1 MTRPPIWL
9 AADEP
14 MCRPTACNWPKPCAR
29 KEVAYTP
36 GRSVGDFSIK
46 PAYGYAQCG
55 APKWALWVPLADAVQ
70 PVAEKAVKD
79 WIGS

>member
-9 AADEP
+9 APDEP
-14 MCRPTACNWPKPCAR
+14 MCRPSACNWPKPCAR

-36 GRSVGDFSIK
+36 GRSVGDFSLR
-46 PAYGYAQCG
+46 PAYGYAVCG
-55 APKWALWVPLADAVQ
+55 APKWAMWVSVADAVK
-70 PVAEKAVKD
+70 PVAEQQAKE

>member
-9 AADEP
+9 APDQP
-14 MCRPTACNWPKPCAR
+14 MCRPTACTLPKRCAR

-36 GRSVGDFSIK
+36 GRPSGDFSLR
-46 PAYGYAQCG
+46 PAYGYAQCQS
-55 APKWALWVPLADAVQ
+55 PKWAMWVSLADAVQ
-70 PVAEKAVKD
+70 PVAQKEAKD